1 MARLK
6 FRFSYIQKNF
16 QFVVVA
22 FVISLAT
29 LIGISFLIRR
39 QVHIYGQYSDAIEHS
54 FEVMNKV
61 EVLEQL
67 LKDAETGV
75 RGYLLTSD
83 STFLEPYIIVNDS
96 VKKSIGNLREIINNS
111 ESHGGRNSVQMDRL
125 RYINEKTI
133 LQTSILND
141 LLVTHNQADRL
152 VLLRKGKNILD
163 SLRVNFDSMRHYEL
177 NLLANSRREKSISKQ
192 LTPAYLSTLLAFSVI
207 LTLASFAYILKE
219 LFTRHK
225 YQTELERK
233 IAELNQSNEEL
244 EQIAYASSHHLQE
257 PLRKLRLFSSKL
269 LFKYRNDVEPDVKV
283 SIERIDASAIAM
295 QELIQN
301 LADYT
306 SLAKQEDDFTSVSLN
321 TVLYQA
327 LYAIQTE
334 FSAKAA
340 EVKTDRLPEIR
351 GSFQRLVLLF
361 KNLLE
366 NSIKYSK
373 AGRVLEISI
382 TYRTGAYVK
391 DGKNN
396 NQEYH
401 IISIQ
406 DNGIGFDNVYVE
418 KIFALFRRLH
428 TQQSFFEGKGIGLAI
443 CKRIMSNHNGHITA
457 AGKVNE
463 GALFE
468 LYFPIS

>member
-6 FRFSYIQKNF
+6 FKFSYIQKNF

-29 LIGISFLIRR
+29 LIGISFLIRK

-61 EVLEQL
+61 EALEQL

-75 RGYLLTSD
+75 RGYLLTND
-83 STFLEPYIIVNDS
+83 SIFLDPYLNINDS
-96 VKKSIGNLREIINNS
+96 VKRSVSSLKLIISNS
-111 ESHGGRNSVQMDRL
+111 EKYGGNSSAQLDRL
-125 RYINEKTI
+125 RYINEKII

-141 LLVTHNQADRL
+141 LLVNHKTPDKA
-152 VLLRKGKNILD
+152 LLRKGKDILD
-163 SLRVNFDSMRHYEL
+163 SLRVNFDSMRQYEL
-177 NLLANSRREKSISKQ
+177 GLLANTRIEKNK
-192 LTPAYLSTLLAFSVI
+192 LKEATPAYLSTLLAFSVI
-207 LTLASFAYILKE
+207 LTLASFSYILKE
-219 LFTRHK
+219 LFTRYK

-269 LFKYRNDVEPDVKV
+269 LYKYKDDVEGDVKKSV
-283 SIERIDASAIAM
+283 ERIDASALAM

-306 SLAKQEDDFTSVSLN
+306 SLAKQQESFTNVSLN

-327 LYAIQTE
+327 LYIVQSE
-334 FSAKAA
+334 FSAKEA
-340 EVKTDRLPEIR
+340 EIKTDRLPEIK
-351 GSFQRLVLLF
+351 GSFHRLVLLF

-366 NSIKYSK
+366 NSIKYAK
-373 AGRVLEISI
+373 PGRVLEITV
-382 TYRTGAYVK
+382 TYRTGPYARNE
-391 DGKNN
+391 KNN

-406 DNGIGFDNVYVE
+406 DNGIGFDNQYVE

-428 TQQSFFEGKGIGLAI
+428 TQQSFFVGKGIGLAI

-457 AGKVNE
+457 SGKVNE

-468 LYFPIS
+468 LYFPIN

>member
-6 FRFSYIQKNF
+6 FKFSYIQKNF

-29 LIGISFLIRR
+29 LIGISFLIRK

-54 FEVMNKV
+54 FEVMNRV

-75 RGYLLTSD
+75 RGYLLTND
-83 STFLEPYIIVNDS
+83 SIFLQPYIHVNDS
-96 VKKSIGNLREIINNS
+96 IKKCMADLRGIINDS
-111 ESHGGRNSVQMDRL
+111 EKHGGNSSVQMNRL
-125 RYINEKTI
+125 RYINEKVI

-141 LLVTHNQADRL
+141 LLVKPKPLDK
-152 VLLRKGKNILD
+152 VLLRKGKDILD

-177 NLLANSRREKSISKQ
+177 NLLASSRIEKNKSKEA
-192 LTPAYLSTLLAFSVI
+192 TPAYLSSLLAFSVI

-269 LFKYRNDVEPDVKV
+269 LYKYKDDVEGDVRKSV
-283 SIERIDASAIAM
+283 ERIDASALAM

-306 SLAKQEDDFTSVSLN
+306 GLTKQQESYTNVSLN
-321 TVLYQA
+321 SVLYQA
-327 LYAIQTE
+327 LYSVQIE

-340 EVKTDRLPEIR
+340 QVKTDRLPEIK
-351 GSFQRLVLLF
+351 GSFERLVLLF

-366 NSIKYSK
+366 NSIKYAK
-373 AGRVLEISI
+373 ADRVLEITV
-382 TYRTGAYVK
+382 TYRTGTYAK

-396 NQEYH
+396 KQEYH
-401 IISIQ
+401 IVSIQ
-406 DNGIGFDNVYVE
+406 DNGIGFDNMYVE

-457 AGKVNE
+457 AGKLNE
-463 GALFE
+463 GAVFE
-468 LYFPIS
+468 LYFPIN

>member
-29 LIGISFLIRR
+29 LIGISFLIRK

-54 FEVMNKV
+54 FEVMNRV

-75 RGYLLTSD
+75 RGYLLTND
-83 STFLEPYIIVNDS
+83 SIFLEPYLNVNDS
-96 VKKSIGNLREIINNS
+96 IKRSVNGLKQIISTSEKYGGNSSIQL
-111 ESHGGRNSVQMDRL
+111 DRL
-125 RYINEKTI
+125 RYINEKII
-133 LQTSILND
+133 LQTSILNG
-141 LLVTHNQADRL
+141 LLVNHKMPDKT
-152 VLLRKGKNILD
+152 LLRKGKDILD

-177 NLLANSRREKSISKQ
+177 DLLSKSRVEKNK
-192 LTPAYLSTLLAFSVI
+192 LKEATPAYLSSLLAFSVI

-219 LFTRHK
+219 LFTRYK
-225 YQTELERK
+225 YQTKLERK

-269 LFKYRNDVEPDVKV
+269 LYKYKDDVEGDVKRSV
-283 SIERIDASAIAM
+283 ERIDASALAM

-306 SLAKQEDDFTSVSLN
+306 SLAKQQEGFTDVSLN

-327 LYAIQTE
+327 LYSVQNDFA
-334 FSAKAA
+334 AKEA
-340 EVKTDRLPEIR
+340 EVKTDRLPEVK

-361 KNLLE
+361 RNLLE
-366 NSIKYSK
+366 NSIKYAK
-373 AGRVLEISI
+373 PGRVLEITI
-382 TYRTGAYVK
+382 TYRTGPYVK
-391 DGKNN
+391 NEKNN

-406 DNGIGFDNVYVE
+406 DNGIGFDNQYVE

-457 AGKVNE
+457 SGKVNE

-468 LYFPIS
+468 LYFPIN

>member
-6 FRFSYIQKNF
+6 FKFSYIQKNF

-29 LIGISFLIRR
+29 LIGISFLIRK

-54 FEVMNKV
+54 FEVMNRV

-75 RGYLLTSD
+75 RGYLLTND
-83 STFLEPYIIVNDS
+83 SIFLQPYVHVNDS
-96 VKKSIGNLREIINNS
+96 IKQCMADLRKIIRDS
-111 ESHGGRNSVQMDRL
+111 EKHGGNSSVQMNRL
-125 RYINEKTI
+125 RYINEKVI

-141 LLVTHNQADRL
+141 LMVNPKTPNK
-152 VLLRKGKNILD
+152 VLLRKGKDILD

-177 NLLANSRREKSISKQ
+177 NLLANSRIEKNKSKEA
-192 LTPAYLSTLLAFSVI
+192 TPAYLSSLLAFSVI

-269 LFKYRNDVEPDVKV
+269 LYKYKDDTEDDVKKSV
-283 SIERIDASAIAM
+283 ERIDASAFAM

-306 SLAKQEDDFTSVSLN
+306 SLAKQEESFTSVSLN

-327 LYAIQTE
+327 LHAVQSE

-340 EVKTDRLPEIR
+340 EVKTDRLPEIK

-366 NSIKYSK
+366 NSIKYAK
-373 AGRVLEISI
+373 PGRVLEISI
-382 TYRTGAYVK
+382 SYRTGAYAK
-391 DGKNN
+391 DGKNK

-401 IISIQ
+401 IISVK
-406 DNGIGFDNVYVE
+406 DNGIGFDNQYVE

-428 TQQSFFEGKGIGLAI
+428 SQQSFFEGKGIGLAI

-457 AGKVNE
+457 EGNLNE

-468 LYFPIS
+468 LYFPLN

>member
-1 MARLK
+1 MARFK
-6 FRFSYIQKNF
+6 FKFSYIQKNF

-29 LIGISFLIRR
+29 LIGISFLIRK

-54 FEVMNKV
+54 FEVMNRV

-75 RGYLLTSD
+75 RGYLLTND
-83 STFLEPYIIVNDS
+83 SVFLDPYRNVNDS
-96 VKKSIGNLREIINNS
+96 IKRSMDDLKHIISNS
-111 ESHGGRNSVQMDRL
+111 EKYGGNSSVQLDRI
-125 RYINEKTI
+125 RYINEKII

-141 LLVTHNQADRL
+141 LLVNHTKLDKA
-152 VLLRKGKNILD
+152 LLRKGKDILD
-163 SLRVNFDSMRHYEL
+163 SLRVNFDSMRQYEL
-177 NLLANSRREKSISKQ
+177 GLLAKSRIEKNRLKEA
-192 LTPAYLSTLLAFSVI
+192 TPAYLSSLLAFSII

-219 LFTRHK
+219 LFTRYK

-269 LFKYRNDVEPDVKV
+269 LHKYKNDVDSDVKKSV
-283 SIERIDASAIAM
+283 ERIDASALAM

-301 LADYT
+301 FADYT
-306 SLAKQEDDFTSVSLN
+306 SLEKQQESFTNVSLN

-327 LYAIQTE
+327 LYQVQNE
-334 FSAKAA
+334 FSANEA
-340 EVKTDRLPEIR
+340 ELKTDRLPEVK

-361 KNLLE
+361 RNLLE
-366 NSIKYSK
+366 NSIKYAK
-373 AGRVLEISI
+373 PGRIPEITV
-382 TYRTGAYVK
+382 TYRTGPYVK
-391 DGKNN
+391 NEKNN

-401 IISIQ
+401 IVSIH
-406 DNGIGFDNVYVE
+406 DNGIGFDNQYVE

-443 CKRIMSNHNGHITA
+443 CKRIMSNHNGYITA
-457 AGKVNE
+457 SGKVNE

-468 LYFPIS
+468 LYFPIN